1 MDKDKD
7 LKNLESQLK
16 KISERVHSLI
26 RQENLVRWIGSVN
39 KIVGLTLECTI
50 PGALLGE
57 VCRIVTTNG
66 EEKLAEVVG
75 FKGEL
80 ALLVL
85 LGAGEGLHQGSKVYR
100 TGKILEIPVSED
112 LLGRILD
119 SLGMPLDGKPLE
131 GSYEYRGIDA
141 DPPEAFGRPRIKEV
155 FSTGVRA
162 IDSLLTLGIGQRVGL
177 FAGSGV
183 GKSTLMGM
191 IARYSDSDVNVISLV
206 GERGREVQDFIEESL
221 GEEGLKK
228 SVVVV
233 ATSDQPSMFRLKCL
247 YTATTIAEYFRDQG
261 KKVLL
266 MVDSVTR
273 TAMAGREVGLSLGEP
288 PTMKGYTPSVFAML
302 PRILERAGKSKQGS
316 ITAIYS
322 TLVDGDDFNEP
333 IADTVRGI
341 LDGHILLSRDIASKN
356 HFPAINI
363 LGSVSRLFTELA
375 NEEHKQAAAELRN
388 LMATYQKS
396 EDLIT
401 IGAYEKGTDPK
412 IDRSIDLQE
421 GTEAFLKQGTFSP
434 SSFEETIDGLLSLT
448 SPTSVSES

>member
-1 MDKDKD
+1 MGQQSYVQQMLNALKDQADK
-7 LKNLESQLK
+7 
-16 KISERVHSLI
+16 IVHGDRLT
-26 RQENLVRWIGSVN
+26 RWIGSVS
-39 KIVGLTLECTI
+39 KIVGLMIECKI
-50 PGALLGE
+50 PGAMIGE
-57 VCRIVTTNG
+57 LCEIVTDNG
-66 EEKLAEVVG
+66 ERRLAEVVG
-75 FKGEL
+75 FKDDTSI
-80 ALLVL
+80 LLL
-85 LGAGEGLHQGSKVYR
+85 LGAGGGLHQGSKVYP
-100 TGKILEIPVSED
+100 TGKTLQVPVGKAM
-112 LLGRILD
+112 LGRIVD
-119 SLGMPLDGKPLE
+119 SLGRPLDGKSLNGVKE
-131 GSYEYRGIDA
+131 WRGIDA
-141 DPPEAFGRPRIKEV
+141 DPPEAYGRPRIDEI

-162 IDSLLTLGIGQRVGL
+162 IDSLLTLGVGQRVGL

-191 IARYSDSDVNVISLV
+191 IARYSDSDVNVIGLV

-221 GEEGLKK
+221 GPEGIKK
-228 SVVVV
+228 SVVVI
-233 ATSDQPSMFRLKCL
+233 ATSDQPAMFRLKCL
-247 YTATTIAEYFRDQG
+247 YTATTMAEYFRDQG

-273 TAMAGREVGLSLGEP
+273 TAMAGREVGLSVGEP

-302 PRILERAGKSKQGS
+302 PRILERAGRSKKGS

-341 LDGHILLSRDIASKN
+341 LDGHIILSRDIAARN

-375 NEEHKQAAAELRN
+375 DKDHQQAAGDIRN

-401 IGAYEKGTDPK
+401 IGAYNKGTDPRL
-412 IDRSIDLQE
+412 DRAIDLQDPINN
-421 GTEAFLKQGTFSP
+421 FLKQGTY
-434 SSFEETIDGLLSLT
+434 E
-448 SPTSVSES
+448 VSKIEDTLRALKQISAMRR